1 MIRLLLHGLAALA
14 AALAAPLPAAAAP
27 SCDDVRAVEAVRAA
41 AAREGVE
48 LANLQLV
55 VEGPYGRAK
64 FVRTHPT
71 FPPGPAVHRKLA
83 GKTFWFV
90 WFHPPFRSAG
100 ARGSDLWALVDATRC
115 DLLHVG
121 RPR

>member
-1 MIRLLLHGLAALA
+1 MTHALLALA
-14 AALAAPLPAAAAP
+14 AALAAVPLAAAAAAP
-27 SCDDVRAVEAVRAA
+27 CDDLGAVEAVRTA
-41 AAREGVE
+41 AAREGVD
-48 LANLQLV
+48 LSTLQLV

-83 GKTFWFV
+83 KRTFWFV
-90 WFHPPFRSAG
+90 WFHPPFHAAG
-100 ARGSDLWALVDATRC
+100 ARGSDLWALVDAGRC
-115 DLLHVG
+115 ELLHVA